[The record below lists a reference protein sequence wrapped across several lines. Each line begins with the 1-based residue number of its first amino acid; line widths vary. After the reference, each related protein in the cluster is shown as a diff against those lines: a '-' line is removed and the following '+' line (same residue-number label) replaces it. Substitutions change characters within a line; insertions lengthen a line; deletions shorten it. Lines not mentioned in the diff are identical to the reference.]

1 MKVGIYSPYLDTV
14 GGGEKYMLTIAEKL
28 SENNSVDLLLDT
40 HLQKLDTAKILNRTA
55 KLLNINLEKTNLVKA
70 PIGAGTNLW
79 NRLNFL
85 KKYDLFFYLTDGS
98 IFYSP
103 SKVSILHIQ
112 SPIKVSNKNLWK
124 KIKSG
129 SWNLIIYNSQ
139 FTKKHS
145 EKYWQIK
152 SEVLYPPVNTESFR
166 VLKKKNQILTVGRF
180 YGYLKDKKH
189 ALMINAFKKVYDTG
203 KIKDYSFHLA
213 GGAGEG
219 DEEYVKELEN
229 LSKGYPI
236 KIYPNLPFENLKTL
250 YGESKIYW
258 HASGCGEED
267 PTKMEHFGITTV
279 EAMASGCVPIVIN
292 KGGQPEIVD
301 DNENGY
307 LWNESDDLIN
317 KTIKVIDDK
326 NLLEKLS
333 ENAVKKSKNFSKEKF
348 IEQLTQII
356 NKYET
361 H

>member
-28 SENNSVDLLLDT
+28 SENNSVDLLLDS
-40 HLQKLDTAKILNRTA
+40 HLQTLDTPKILKRTA
-55 KLLNINLEKTNLVKA
+55 NLLNLNLEKINLVKA
-70 PIGAGTNLW
+70 PIGRGTNLW
-79 NRLNFL
+79 DRLNFL

-103 SKVSILHIQ
+103 SKISILHIQ
-112 SPIKVSNKNLWK
+112 SPVKVSNSNLWK

-139 FTKKHS
+139 FTKNHS

-152 SEVLYPPVNTESFR
+152 SEVLYPPVNTENFKS
-166 VLKKKNQILTVGRF
+166 LKKKNQILTVGRF

-189 ALMINAFKKVYDTG
+189 SLMINAFKKMYDTG
-203 KIKDYSFHLA
+203 KIKDWSFYLA

-219 DEEYVKELEN
+219 DEQYVKELAA
-229 LSKGYPI
+229 LAKGYPI
-236 KIYPNLPFENLKTL
+236 KIYPNFPFGDLKKL

-258 HASGCGEED
+258 HASGYGEED

-307 LWNESDDLIN
+307 LWNEPDDLIAKSLKLIEN
-317 KTIKVIDDK
+317 K
-326 NLLEKLS
+326 NLLERLS
-333 ENAVKKSKNFSKEKF
+333 ENAIEKSKYFSKEKF
-348 IEQLTQII
+348 IDKLTQII
-356 NKYET
+356 NNYEIA
-361 H
+361 